1 MQKQLL
7 VVLGMHRSGTSAIT
21 RGLQVL
27 GASPGDAIMPTAP
40 DNPKGFWEDQD
51 ILWINESILTEA
63 KSSWDRIG
71 LLELEERSPA
81 IAALKN
87 DAQTLLAQRLS
98 QVDCFAI
105 KDPRLPRLLPFWQP
119 VFVAG
124 DLSVAYVIA
133 LRNPLSVADSLAR
146 RNGFDRVKSVLLW
159 QEHLLA
165 ALYHTQGQR
174 RVIVDYDRLLDD
186 PEATLRRIAAQ
197 LGIGPIHPEALRE
210 YQANFLDIG
219 LRHTRYTR
227 EDVRDTSDLPAGAS
241 TLYSLLADCAE
252 DGRSFDDPALVR
264 LVAEQRKALR
274 SSGPVLDLLGRLDA
288 MQQLNQARASELTTA
303 LQAAEEQN
311 QRLAT
316 ELESMQQTNQVQADE
331 LTAALRAAEEQ
342 NQRLA
347 TELGFR
353 EQWNGKPR

>member
-40 DNPKGFWEDQD
+40 ENPKGFWEDLD
-51 ILWINESILTEA
+51 IVRINESILTA
-63 KSSWDRIG
+63 YKSTWDHVG
-71 LLELEERSPA
+71 LLDLKGQSPA
-81 IAALKN
+81 LAALQN
-87 DAQTLLAQRLS
+87 DAQAMLTQKLS
-98 QVDCFAI
+98 QIDCFAI

-119 VFVAG
+119 IFVTNN
-124 DLSVAYVIA
+124 LSVAYVIA

-146 RNGFDRVKSVLLW
+146 RNGFDRVKSTLLW

-165 ALYHTQGQR
+165 AVHHTQGQR

-186 PEATLRRIAAQ
+186 PNATLRRIAAQ

-227 EDVRDTSDLPAGAS
+227 QDVQAASDLLAGTS

-252 DGRSFDDPALVR
+252 DMRSIDDPALAL
-264 LVAEQRKALR
+264 LVAEQREALR
-274 SSGPVLDLLGRLDA
+274 SSRPVLDLLGRLDA
-288 MQQLNQARASELTTA
+288 IHQSNEVQTGELTAA

-316 ELESMQQTNQVQADE
+316 ELEAM
-331 LTAALRAAEEQ
+331 
-342 NQRLA
+342 
-347 TELGFR
+347 
-353 EQWNGKPR
+353 